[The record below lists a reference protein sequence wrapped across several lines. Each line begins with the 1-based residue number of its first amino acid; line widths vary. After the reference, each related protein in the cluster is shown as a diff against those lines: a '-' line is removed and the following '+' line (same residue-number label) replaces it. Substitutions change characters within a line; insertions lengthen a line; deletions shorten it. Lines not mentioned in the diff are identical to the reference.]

1 MKNCHWSCSDS
12 PSCTT
17 DPRDDVGDQMQ
28 QVFREKTVRTTS
40 LIALITAS
48 LFVTGIAAEAW
59 DSPMIFAANRVLT
72 PAQLKGEHHTVA
84 NDVHV
89 KGYHYAFELHTDYG
103 ELKPV
108 GLDTLNKRIRETAA
122 LEALNKASKTD
133 VFIDAA
139 GRSFESMSD
148 GIVHLVKDPEGTARG
163 LKSGF
168 KRFSINLGRKSKRA
182 FHDAD
187 DDVEELDGELTAE
200 EAEDV
205 ANAAFGVNESARTWA
220 KKLEVDPYS
229 RNPVLKKA
237 LIKIAQVDAAGH
249 IATKVVVP
257 IPTVVYA
264 TEKTADMVWSKD
276 PEALLKANEAGLKAV
291 GVSEKV
297 AAEFFRNEEF
307 TLTDQTRFVS
317 ALAAVKADG
326 LADYVDAARR
336 ADNAREALFFVESA
350 EMLLRQHSQAAVEAV
365 LTDSNAM
372 VALSGGQGIV
382 LFPLDYVPWT
392 EHVAEVTLEIARRA
406 REELGANRIRMHL
419 SGRVSERTRIELGTQ
434 GWALYEG
441 VSEGSPLDQ

>member
-1 MKNCHWSCSDS
+1 
-12 PSCTT
+12 
-17 DPRDDVGDQMQ
+17 MQ
-28 QVFREKTVRTTS
+28 QVFREETVRTTG
-40 LIALITAS
+40 LIALISTS
-48 LFVTGIAAEAW
+48 LFVAGIAAEAW
-59 DSPMIFAANRVLT
+59 DPPMIFAANRVLT

-103 ELKPV
+103 ELRPV

-148 GIVHLVKDPEGTARG
+148 GIVHLAKDPKGTARG
-163 LKSGF
+163 LSAGF

-182 FHDAD
+182 FHDIAD
-187 DDVEELDGELTAE
+187 DDVEEGDGELTAE
-200 EAEDV
+200 EAGDV
-205 ANAAFGVNESARTWA
+205 ANAAFGVNESARIWA
-220 KKLEVDPYS
+220 KKLDVDPYS
-229 RNPVLKKA
+229 RNPVLRRA

-257 IPTVVYA
+257 IPTVVSA
-264 TEKTADMVWSKD
+264 TEKTVDVVWSKD
-276 PEALLKANEAGLKAV
+276 PEALLKTNEAGLKAL

-297 AAEFFRNEEF
+297 AAEFFRNDKF

-317 ALAAVKADG
+317 ALATVKADG
-326 LADYVDAARR
+326 LADYVDAARGAENR
-336 ADNAREALFFVESA
+336 REALFFVESA
-350 EMLLRQHSQAAVEAV
+350 EMLLRQHGQVAVDAV

-372 VALSGGQGIV
+372 VALSGGQGMA
-382 LFPLDYVPWT
+382 LFPLDYLPWT
-392 EHVAEVTLEIARRA
+392 EHVAEVTVEIARRTK
-406 REELGANRIRMHL
+406 EELGASRIRMYL
-419 SGRVSERTRIELGTQ
+419 SGRVSERARIELGIQ
-434 GWALYEG
+434 GWALDEG